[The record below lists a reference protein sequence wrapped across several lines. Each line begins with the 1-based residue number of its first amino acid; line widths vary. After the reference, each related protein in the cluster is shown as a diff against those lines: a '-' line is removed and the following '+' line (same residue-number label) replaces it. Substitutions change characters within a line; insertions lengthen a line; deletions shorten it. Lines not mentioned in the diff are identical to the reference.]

1 MTNLFLSSSP
11 SDYDSFDDHSTG
23 DNFPLRWGLSP
34 DLLMQVLPF
43 HFVLNGQ
50 LELQQVGASLQR
62 CYPSVKAGCL
72 FKDCL
77 QIERPAIALEFKAI
91 LQQQDTFF
99 VLEIRGTGVKL
110 RGQMIYDALQNLLFF
125 LGSPWVTS
133 FADLRS
139 AGLEISDFAILDP
152 ISDFL
157 VLSQT
162 QHTALKDTQR
172 LAEKLTQ
179 QRTELRHALSLLQ
192 ATLESTA
199 DGILVISKSDKVE
212 TLNQKFVEMWE
223 LPEELAVLKQDQQDL
238 MYWISTQLLNPED
251 FLQTVQIINA
261 ERETINHEL
270 LLCNDGR
277 VFEAVAQPQWLN
289 QEIVG
294 QVWSFRDVT
303 NRHQQERTIRYQ
315 ATHDLLTGLPNRLL
329 FGERLSVALTQAAC
343 NQTKL
348 AVMFLDLDRFK
359 WVNDTFGHGVGDRLL
374 QTISKRM
381 TTCLRES
388 DTIARWAGDEFTL
401 LLPNI
406 QTVQDA
412 VLIAQRLL
420 EAIKPPIALEGQILR
435 VTTSI
440 GIALYPDDGTTVD
453 TLLKHADAA
462 LYRAKA
468 SGRNLHHLFTAEM
481 LTEQTNKLQLGS
493 RLHQAL
499 ERQEFML
506 CYQPRINVNTGAVT
520 HLEALIRWQH
530 PDLGLI
536 LPGRFIPLAEETGL
550 IVTLGEWVLRTAC
563 QQNQRWQ
570 QMGLPPV
577 KVAVNLSAYQLK
589 QPTLVEQ
596 VRSILQ
602 EASLPPTALELEI
615 TETVLMDNTA
625 IAKTTLTRLNQMGI
639 SIAMDDFG
647 TGYSSL
653 GYLKEFP
660 FQVLKIDRSFVQDV
674 TTNLHNKALVNAI
687 IAMGSV
693 LNLTLVAEGVETEE
707 QELLLR
713 SLGCEEMQGFR
724 FSPPLSVE
732 DTTTL
737 LQHPLRSK

>member
-1 MTNLFLSSSP
+1 
-11 SDYDSFDDHSTG
+11 
-23 DNFPLRWGLSP
+23 
-34 DLLMQVLPF
+34 MQVLPF
-43 HFVLNGQ
+43 HLVLNSQ
-50 LELQQVGASLQR
+50 LELQQVGPSLQR
-62 CYPSVKAGCL
+62 CYPSVKPGCL
-72 FKDCL
+72 LEDCL
-77 QIERPAIALEFKAI
+77 QIERPAIAPEFEAI

-199 DGILVISKSDKVE
+199 DGILVVSKSGKVE

-223 LPEELAVLKQDQQDL
+223 LPQELAVLKQDQQDL

-294 QVWSFRDVT
+294 RVWSFRDVT

-329 FGERLSVALTQAAC
+329 FGERLSIAMTQAAC

-359 WVNDTFGHGVGDRLL
+359 WVNDTFGHGVGDHLL

-381 TTCLRES
+381 ATCLRES
-388 DTIARWAGDEFTL
+388 DMIARWAGDEFTL

-406 QTVQDA
+406 QTAQDG

-420 EAIKPPIALEGQILR
+420 EAIKPPIALEGQTLR

-468 SGRNLHHLFTAEM
+468 SGRNMYHLFTAEM

-536 LPGRFIPLAEETGL
+536 PPGRFIPLAEETGL

-653 GYLKEFP
+653 SYLKEFP

-693 LNLTLVAEGVETEE
+693 LNLMLVAEGVETEE

-724 FSPPLSVE
+724 FSPPLTVE
-732 DTTTL
+732 ETTAL
-737 LQHPLRSK
+737 LQRLS

>member
-11 SDYDSFDDHSTG
+11 SDYDSSG
-23 DNFPLRWGLSP
+23 DRSAANNFPLRWGLST
-34 DLLMQVLPF
+34 DLLTQVLPF
-43 HFVLNGQ
+43 HLVLNCQ

-62 CYPSVKAGCL
+62 RYPSVTPGCL
-72 FKDCL
+72 LGDCL
-77 QIERPAIALEFKAI
+77 QIERPAIAPEFEAI
-91 LQQQDTFF
+91 VQHQNTFF

-110 RGQMIYDALQNLLFF
+110 RGQMIYDAPQNLLFF

-133 FADLRS
+133 FADLKS

-152 ISDFL
+152 IFDFL

-162 QHTALKDTQR
+162 QSTALHDTQR
-172 LAEKLTQ
+172 LAKKLTQ

-199 DGILVISKSDKVE
+199 DGILVVGKSGEVE

-251 FLQTVQIINA
+251 FLQMVQIITA
-261 ERETINHEL
+261 ERETTNHEL
-270 LLCNDGR
+270 LPCNDGR

-294 QVWSFRDVT
+294 RVWSFRDVT

-315 ATHDLLTGLPNRLL
+315 ATHDLLTELPNRLL
-329 FGERLSVALTQAAC
+329 FGERLSVALSQAVC

-374 QTISKRM
+374 QTISKRLAS
-381 TTCLRES
+381 CLRES

-401 LLPNI
+401 LLSNI
-406 QTVQDA
+406 QTDQDA

-420 EAIKPPIALEGQILR
+420 EAIKPPIALEGQTLR
-435 VTTSI
+435 VTISI
-440 GIALYPDDGTTVD
+440 GIALYPDNGTTVD

-468 SGRNLHHLFTAEM
+468 SGRNMHHLFTAEM
-481 LTEQTNKLQLGS
+481 HTEQTNKLQLGS

-499 ERQEFML
+499 ECQEFTL
-506 CYQPRINVNTGAVT
+506 CYQPRINVNTGAMT
-520 HLEALIRWQH
+520 HLEALVRWQH
-530 PDLGLI
+530 PELGLI

-550 IVTLGEWVLRTAC
+550 IVPLGEWVMRTAC
-563 QQNQRWQ
+563 QQSQCWQ

-577 KVAVNLSAYQLK
+577 KVAVNLSAHQLK
-589 QPTLVEQ
+589 QPGLVEQ

-602 EASLPPTALELEI
+602 ETSLPPTALELEI
-615 TETVLMDNTA
+615 TETVLMENTA
-625 IAKTTLTRLNQMGI
+625 IAKITLTQLNQMGI

-674 TTNLHNKALVNAI
+674 TTDLNNKAIVSAI
-687 IAMGSV
+687 IAMGTV

-724 FSPPLSVE
+724 FSPPRSAE
-732 DTTTL
+732 DITAL
-737 LQHPLRSK
+737 LQSTSK